1 MTGTG
6 TQTDPYIIE
15 SFEDFLNISGGE
27 NSYYKLGVNIDAND
41 TPYAEG
47 WEAVNANNLSD
58 IGIYPA

>member
-47 WEAVNANNLSD
+47 WEAM
-58 IGIYPA
+58 PTT